1 MRTLST
7 TGLIIFVAIITA
19 VLISSLPGIQRYLR
33 ISSM

>member
-1 MRTLST
+1 MRALST
-7 TGLIIFVAIITA
+7 TVLVIFAAIITA